1 MMKSLTRYFLVLALF
16 ALTIVSL
23 PANAEVA
30 TQCSIDHAIKGA
42 LEFQQC
48 PISDNDND
56 ILNSGFDGVRL
67 DAANSASK
75 TPIWAFNTCHYVD
88 NHTADALFI
97 PLKSAQ
103 EWEAFIANPP
113 ANVHFA
119 GCCVPRVMHV
129 SDVPTPPTTC
139 TAGWVLKGL
148 VDSSNH
154 RKLIATP
161 TSATTDSGFT
171 LASGVSDDSSYPVL
185 KLPINRDDIGAVLPD
200 NSKPAK
206 TYAAL
211 YSCGDKLDY
220 YVDFHMQ
227 CKDTQWVSDNAPTPA
242 ATTGTETLTPD
253 AAATDTAA
261 TEDTTTTTSNKTT
274 ADVKTTDAN
283 CTISQV
289 RAYSK
294 KCASG
299 SGHTSFREVFNS
311 CTKTIETQTIMS
323 TCGTSGGINGGVNGG
338 IDGSIEGCFATSNT
352 STAPCPSNQAGSI
365 TTRIDHVCD
374 GSNNGDGSDNVVI
387 LSNTCSNTIGG
398 VACVPSDLLTTT
410 PCPDPTSG
418 GIITLHRVHVCDG
431 SNNGSGSTTQSVVA
445 NNCTAGGCVESAI
458 LKTSTVCPGGMLTT
472 AKVYNSCTK
481 QISNVTVS
489 NTCN

>member
-1 MMKSLTRYFLVLALF
+1 MMKILTRYFLALALF

-23 PANAEVA
+23 PVKAEVS

-67 DAANSASK
+67 DAANSASQ
-75 TPIWAFNTCHYVD
+75 TPIWAFNTCRYAD
-88 NHTADALFI
+88 NLNATNALFI

-113 ANVHFA
+113 ANVHLA
-119 GCCVPRVMHV
+119 GCCIPRPMHV
-129 SDVPTPPTTC
+129 SDVPTPPTAC
-139 TAGWVLKGL
+139 AAGWVLKGL
-148 VDSSNH
+148 VDTGNH
-154 RKLIATP
+154 KKLIASP

-200 NSKPAK
+200 NSNPAK

-220 YVDFHMQ
+220 YVDFHLQ
-227 CKDTQWVSDNAPTPA
+227 CKDTQWVSDNAPAPATTTDKTETTTETTTPA
-242 ATTGTETLTPD
+242 DEAD
-253 AAATDTAA
+253 ATDA
-261 TEDTTTTTSNKTT
+261 TFGRKT
-274 ADVKTTDAN
+274 ADVETKDN
-283 CTISQV
+283 CVISHV
-289 RAYSK
+289 RSYSK
-294 KCASG
+294 KCPSG
-299 SGHTSFREVFNS
+299 SGMTSYRDVFNS

-338 IDGSIEGCFATSNT
+338 IGGIEGCFATSNT

-365 TTRIDHVCD
+365 KTRIDHICD

-387 LSNTCSNTIGG
+387 LSNTCSNTVGG
-398 VACVPSDLLTTT
+398 VACIPTDVLDTT
-410 PCPDPTSG
+410 PCPNATSG
-418 GIITLHRVHVCDG
+418 GIITLRRVHICDG
-431 SNNGSGSTTQSVVA
+431 SNNGTGSTTQTVVA
-445 NNCTAGGCVESAI
+445 NNCTAGGCMESTI

-481 QISNVTVS
+481 LVSNVTVS